1 MLRLKKVKLKSWT
14 LPSKDSSL
22 GLWIGAVGILVGI
35 AGVALTVYFYIN
47 PPTTSPSHSDEFV
60 RNTNPT
66 TVELANVEF
75 QRWLGDP
82 EKSLTLH
89 YKNISELRAS
99 AFVAEAEYR
108 GDRFAPFTS
117 NAFKEVDMS
126 SLSIPKGRTLAL
138 PVVPFSDLQEKVDG
152 TICGIGFNAIDLDHL
167 PPDSC
172 NSPGS
177 VESSMIKVIASFKT
191 IFDEEKQLQ
200 SNLWLYHCSEC
211 TSANKSFNLTVS
223 PLLRS
228 ANTEN

>member
-1 MLRLKKVKLKSWT
+1 MFKLKKDQFNNWT
-14 LPSKDSSL
+14 VPSKASYL
-22 GLWIGAVGILVGI
+22 GLWIGAVGTLVGI
-35 AGVALTVYFYIN
+35 AGVALAVYFYIN
-47 PPTTSPSHSDEFV
+47 PPKTPPSNSDEFV

-89 YKNISELRAS
+89 YKNISELRAN

-108 GDRFAPFTS
+108 GGRFAPFVS

-126 SLSIPKGRTLAL
+126 TLSIPKGKTLEL

-152 TICGIGFNAIDLDHL
+152 TVCGIGFNAIDLDH
-167 PPDSC
+167 PAPDSC
-172 NSPGS
+172 DSAGS

-228 ANTEN
+228 SNTAN